1 MCDKAFSEDFFLL
14 KCCLGRYKTQDMCD
28 KVVDSFL
35 TTLKFVPDC
44 FVTNKMIKKLYNVL
58 FTDDNILY
66 FDKDSGNVTFPSDD
80 MSILII
86 DLNNINHD

>member
-1 MCDKAFSEDFFLL
+1 MCDKAFSEYFFLL

-35 TTLKFVPDC
+35 TTLKFVPDG

-58 FTDDNILY
+58 FTDDNILF
-66 FDKDSGNVTFPSDD
+66 FDKGSGNVTFPSDD